1 MLYTIYKIEKA
12 DNSFIVTGET
22 SCGTIKGIWRSK
34 DEPVIGKS
42 YNVEISFGIKTS
54 SVSRDDI
61 LIDKNQ
67 TKSAVNIRG
76 GKNCF
81 AVLCEDID
89 EIYYIRFSFDGLAML
104 DIENDDHTIRKG
116 DFLTFS
122 LPFDEVGIYPY

>member
-22 SCGTIKGIWRSK
+22 SCGNIKGIWKSK
-34 DEPVIGKS
+34 DEPVSGKS
-42 YNVEISFGIKTS
+42 YNIEISFGLKTA

-61 LIDKNQ
+61 LIDNKR
-67 TKSAVNIRG
+67 TESAVSIRD
-76 GKNCF
+76 GKNFF

-116 DFLTFS
+116 DFLTFL

>member
-1 MLYTIYKIEKA
+1 MLFTVHKIEKT

-22 SCGTIKGIWRSK
+22 SCDTIKGIWRSK
-34 DEPVIGKS
+34 DEPVSGKS
-42 YNVEISFGIKTS
+42 YNIEISFGIKTS
-54 SVSRDDI
+54 SVNRDDI
-61 LIDKNQ
+61 LTDN
-67 TKSAVNIRG
+67 TRTEPAVSIRD

-89 EIYYIRFSFDGLAML
+89 ESYYIRFSFDGLAML

-122 LPFDEVGIYPY
+122 LSYDEAGTYPY

>member
-12 DNSFIVTGET
+12 DNSLIVTGET
-22 SCGTIKGIWRSK
+22 SCGTIKGMWKSN
-34 DEPVIGKS
+34 DEPVSGKS
-42 YNVEISFGIKTS
+42 YNIEISFGLKTA

-61 LIDKNQ
+61 LIDNKR
-67 TKSAVNIRG
+67 TESAVSIRD
-76 GKNCF
+76 GKNFF

-116 DFLTFS
+116 DFLTIS

>member
-1 MLYTIYKIEKA
+1 MLFTVHKIEKT

-22 SCGTIKGIWRSK
+22 SCGTIKGIWKSN
-34 DEPVIGKS
+34 DEPVSGKS
-42 YNVEISFGIKTS
+42 YNIEITFGLKKS
-54 SVSRDDI
+54 SVSRDHI

-67 TKSAVNIRG
+67 TESAVSISD

-89 EIYYIRFSFDGLAML
+89 ESYYIRFSFDGLAML

-116 DFLTFS
+116 DFLTIS